1 MPLRVRPAD
10 SFFGFR
16 TNRGDC
22 RRASR
27 CERRPAFTVGA
38 APTPTWPPRCAR
50 AQAVKDALAP
60 WHAGYDYDN
69 FEETPSP
76 ASAVLPSASYR
87 PLQKIKA
94 ACDPAT

>member
-1 MPLRVRPAD
+1 MPGRHPGPAL
-10 SFFGFR
+10 G
-16 TNRGDC
+16 RGGC
-22 RRASR
+22 FSYGRRRAH
-27 CERRPAFTVGA
+27 AGLA
-38 APTPTWPPRCAR
+38 AAMRTR

-87 PLQKIKA
+87 RLEKIKA
-94 ACDPAT
+94 AYDPAR